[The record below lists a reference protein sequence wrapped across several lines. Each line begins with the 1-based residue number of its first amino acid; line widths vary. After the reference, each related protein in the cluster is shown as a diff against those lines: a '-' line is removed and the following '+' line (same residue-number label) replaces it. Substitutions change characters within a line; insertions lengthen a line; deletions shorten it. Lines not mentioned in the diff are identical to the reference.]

1 MFKKLFGFGKKKSEA
16 EEKLRVEN
24 EKLKIKEREEK
35 KEREELKVKEE
46 DERKALEALENQK
59 EVQRVE
65 LEREEELKIKK
76 AKEKK
81 LEEENDRLK
90 AEEEVKRKELEA
102 LRVKEEAEREKL
114 EKLKIKEEQERKE
127 LSDLKEKEEKER
139 VELEKLEVEKDR
151 AKKEAE
157 EESKRKKD
165 EELKK
170 KDESS
175 KKRGFFKSLK
185 ERLVKT
191 REGLFGKMKTLF
203 AGRSVIDED
212 MYEELEDL
220 LIQSDIGM
228 DMTLKIVGELEKEV
242 RKRGIKNPNLVY
254 DVLKDV
260 MEGFLIAEGTELE
273 VDKPGM
279 NVVLVVGVNGVGKT
293 TTIGK
298 LAAKFVKEGKKV
310 VIGAGD
316 TFRAAAIEQLEEWAD
331 RAGADIIKHEQGSDP
346 GAVVFDTLKAGENR
360 NADVV
365 IIDTAGRLHNKNNL
379 MKELEK
385 INIIIKKHV
394 GEAAYESL
402 LVIDGTTGQNGL
414 NQAKVFNEVT
424 KLSGFVVTKLDGTAK
439 GGIVFAISEELK
451 KPIKFI
457 GVGEGIE
464 DLREFH
470 SKEYIDAI
478 FE

>member
-1 MFKKLFGFGKKKSEA
+1 MFKKLFGFGKNKA
-16 EEKLRVEN
+16 EDNEKIKVEN
-24 EKLKIKEREEK
+24 ESLKIKELEELKLKEKIEREELEKLKIQEE
-35 KEREELKVKEE
+35 V
-46 DERKALEALENQK
+46 ERK
-59 EVQRVE
+59 E
-65 LEREEELKIKK
+65 LEELKIK
-76 AKEKK
+76 
-81 LEEENDRLK
+81 EEE
-90 AEEEVKRKELEA
+90 ERKE
-102 LRVKEEAEREKL
+102 L
-114 EKLKIKEEQERKE
+114 EKLKIEEQNRMAKEEEKEVERKE
-127 LSDLKEKEEKER
+127 LEELNKKEE
-139 VELEKLEVEKDR
+139 V
-151 AKKEAE
+151 
-157 EESKRKKD
+157 SRKK
-165 EELKK
+165 
-170 KDESS
+170 
-175 KKRGFFKSLK
+175 GFFKSLK
-185 ERLVKT
+185 EKLEKT
-191 REGLFGKMKTLF
+191 REGLFGKMKILF
-203 AGRSVIDED
+203 SGRSIIDED

-228 DMTLKIVGELEKEV
+228 DMTLKIVEKLEKEV
-242 RKRGIKNPNLVY
+242 KKRGIKDPNLVY

-260 MEGFLIAEGTELE
+260 MEGFLISEGTKLE
-273 VDKPGM
+273 VNKPGM
-279 NVVLVVGVNGVGKT
+279 NIVLVVGVNGVGKT

-360 NADVV
+360 NADIV

-394 GEAAYESL
+394 GDTNYESL

-464 DLREFH
+464 DLREFK
-470 SKEYIDAI
+470 SKEYIEAI

>member
-1 MFKKLFGFGKKKSEA
+1 MFKKLFGFGKKKVEESEELEDKLSFEKEK
-16 EEKLRVEN
+16 EEQRKQLEVEN
-24 EKLKIKEREEK
+24 EKLIAKEELEIKE
-35 KEREELKVKEE
+35 
-46 DERKALEALENQK
+46 LE
-59 EVQRVE
+59 E
-65 LEREEELKIKK
+65 LER
-76 AKEKK
+76 KEKLESVATEK
-81 LEEENDRLK
+81 LRV
-90 AEEEVKRKELEA
+90 VKERFESKNKELE
-102 LRVKEEAEREKL
+102 KD
-114 EKLKIKEEQERKE
+114 I
-127 LSDLKEKEEKER
+127 
-139 VELEKLEVEKDR
+139 EVIND
-151 AKKEAE
+151 
-157 EESKRKKD
+157 KKD
-165 EELKK
+165 KN
-170 KDESS
+170 
-175 KKRGFFKSLK
+175 FFRSLK
-185 ERLVKT
+185 DKLVKT
-191 REGLFGKMKTLF
+191 RKGLFGNMKKLF
-203 AGRSVIDED
+203 SSRSIIDED

-228 DMTLKIVGELEKEV
+228 DMTLKIVGELEREV
-242 RKRGIKNPNLVY
+242 KKRGLKEPDLVY
-254 DVLKDV
+254 GVLKDV
-260 MEGFLIAEGTELE
+260 MENFLISEGTGLE

-279 NVVLVVGVNGVGKT
+279 NIILVVGVNGVGKT

-298 LAAKFVKEGKKV
+298 LAAKFVKDGKKV
-310 VIGAGD
+310 IIGAGD

-346 GAVVFDTLKAGENR
+346 GAVVFDTLKAGR
-360 NADVV
+360 SRGADIV

-385 INIIIKKHV
+385 INTIIEKQV
-394 GEAAYESL
+394 GDSSYESL

-464 DLREFH
+464 DLREFN
-470 SKEYIDAI
+470 SKEYIAAI